1 MIMHDIGMS
10 KLSYALGQE
19 ESDKTWARAGE
30 LARQGRAAYEYAQKN
45 KK

>member
-10 KLSYALGQE
+10 KLSYALGE
-19 ESDKTWARAGE
+19 DTSDQTWARVGE
-30 LARQGRAAYEYAQKN
+30 LARQGRAAYETSF